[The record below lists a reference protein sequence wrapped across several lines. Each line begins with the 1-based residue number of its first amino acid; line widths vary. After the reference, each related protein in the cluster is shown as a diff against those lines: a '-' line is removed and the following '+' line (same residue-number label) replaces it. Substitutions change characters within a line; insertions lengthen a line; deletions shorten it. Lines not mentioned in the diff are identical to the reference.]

1 MDSNLTDLIKKS
13 LETFDD
19 QNTNATEL
27 IQKYEGRI
35 FGFENPV
42 MRFNNE
48 NFIFEILGVYD
59 PNTKVWIWSWAIPI
73 INPDYIYETS
83 QLFKYGL
90 TKKIIDD
97 NTTVQE
103 FMYLKED
110 KEFSKINFYIKTVFL
125 NSRILINNNL
135 ELEIL
140 LAISSYILGNRIRFI
155 FKEENTDLVYYYLI
169 K

>member
-1 MDSNLTDLIKKS
+1 MDSNLTDFIKKS

-27 IQKYEGRI
+27 IQRYEGKSI
-35 FGFENPV
+35 DFINQK
-42 MRFNNE
+42 MKFNNE
-48 NFIFEILGVYD
+48 FFDFEILGVYD

-73 INPDYIYETS
+73 INPNYIYETS
-83 QLFKYGL
+83 QLLKYGL
-90 TKKIIDD
+90 TKKIFGNVTVEE
-97 NTTVQE
+97 NTY
-103 FMYLKED
+103 FKENTD
-110 KEFSKINFYIKTVFL
+110 SSKINFYIKTVFL

-155 FKEENTDLVYYYLI
+155 FKEETLDLVYYHLI

>member
-27 IQKYEGRI
+27 IQKYEGRSI
-35 FGFENPV
+35 GFINPT
-42 MRFNNE
+42 MRFNNKKF
-48 NFIFEILGVYD
+48 NFEILGVYD

-73 INPDYIYETS
+73 INPKYIYETS

-90 TKKIIDD
+90 TKILFR
-97 NTTVQE
+97 NTTVEE
-103 FMYLKED
+103 FMYFEED
-110 KEFSKINFYIKTVFL
+110 EEFSKINFYIKTVFL

-155 FKEENTDLVYYYLI
+155 FKEENLDLVYYYLI